1 MFKNG
6 LLLEIEGLQ
15 ALDSL
20 AASLHCV
27 NEQDTFIIA

>member
-6 LLLEIEGLQ
+6 LLEIEGLQ

-27 NEQDTFIIA
+27 NEQDTLNIA